1 MKDSVQ
7 LIRLADVFLIAPFL
21 MYAGSQ
27 KQLPRH
33 LRFGLWTIGLATLA
47 YNGYNYI
54 QVARG
59 SNLT

>member
-1 MKDSVQ
+1 
-7 LIRLADVFLIAPFL
+7 L

-59 SNLT
+59 K